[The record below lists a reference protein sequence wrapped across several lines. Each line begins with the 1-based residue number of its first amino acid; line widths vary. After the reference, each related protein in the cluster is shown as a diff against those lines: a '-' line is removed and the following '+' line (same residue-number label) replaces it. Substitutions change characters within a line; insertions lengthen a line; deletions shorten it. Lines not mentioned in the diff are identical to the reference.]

1 MALRQGL
8 RKAFPSLLDSCSLAS
23 QRRLVGNLPV
33 KPNKHIE
40 DFASRRETIE
50 KEFRWD
56 RTTLTRIGLWGV
68 VAPYVIYHLMYVESE
83 LQRSNVNNVLG
94 LCVLCCGGTI

>member
-1 MALRQGL
+1 M
-8 RKAFPSLLDSCSLAS
+8 
-23 QRRLVGNLPV
+23 GNLPV
-33 KPNKHIE
+33 KPNKYIE

-68 VAPYVIYHLMYVESE
+68 VAPYVIYHLIVREFDKVDEFGNKPKRDLWGSP
-83 LQRSNVNNVLG
+83 RSS
-94 LCVLCCGGTI
+94 